1 MNLSLTE
8 VWAIG
13 CGKKGWLLFP
23 KLFNQ
28 NGIFSLSTRSWE
40 LGLFPPLMIELEP
53 AAELGWQYLPS
64 DDGLSS
70 AIMLAERCV
79 TREREWRR
87 ALALEYLSDYYRD
100 LVERGFINEK
110 IVSNEFA

>member
-8 VWAIG
+8 VWALG
-13 CGKKGWLLFP
+13 CGRKGWLLFP
-23 KLFNQ
+23 ALFREY
-28 NGIFSLSTRSWE
+28 GIFSLSSRQWE
-40 LGLFPPLMIELEP
+40 LGLFPPLMIHLEP
-53 AAELGWQYLPS
+53 AAELGWQYIP
-64 DDGLSS
+64 DDDTLKDV
-70 AIMLAERCV
+70 IRIAERCV

-110 IVSNEFA
+110 IVSNEFT